1 MRYFYEGFKKTNS
14 LLISR
19 IPKLRDKH
27 HQSFDPDKFR
37 TVLKKFLLFTFILFY
52 LNSFGQNLHLGID
65 AENEKSKKTI
75 DSLNYKKEHENAK
88 SIIDEGNLVSDKLT
102 KLGFIENEILETK
115 KINDSTFQFKFNVG
129 KKTDY
134 IYILI
139 GEKFSGY
146 FDDKKDTL
154 KIRFEE
160 TEIFLNETLS
170 KLERKGFSLA
180 RLKLVNFKK
189 NKNALFAEL
198 VLETGNQRQLND
210 IVINGYDKFPEGHKK
225 NIKRLYRNKTFN
237 QENLKKVHD
246 DFNKF
251 RFVNQTRYPEILF
264 TKDTTKVYVYLEKSK
279 PNKFDGYIGFSN
291 DDEDKVNFNGYLDL
305 LLVNS
310 LNVGEEFTL
319 YWKSD
324 GNKQRTFNAGIELPY
339 IFNSPFGL
347 KASLNIFKQDST
359 FQNTKTAIDLGYYF
373 NYNTRLYVGYQS
385 TESSDIQNTN
395 NSSIS
400 DYENSFLTST
410 FEFLDFKMD
419 DFLFPE
425 KTRISLKGGFG
436 KRNSKL
442 ESNKQSFLDFN
453 IKHNIYLNN
462 KNSFNIKSQN
472 FYLQSSNYIINE
484 LYRFGGINSIRGFNE
499 NSLQGN
505 FLTSILTEYRY
516 VLAPSIYVHTIT
528 DYAYYQ
534 DKTSGISDRLLGIG
548 FGFGLLTKNGLLNL
562 VYANGSTKDQTI
574 KLSNSIIH
582 ISFKTTF

>member
-1 MRYFYEGFKKTNS
+1 MQRKAGKW
-14 LLISR
+14 
-19 IPKLRDKH
+19 IPKTPKPFAPNNLY
-27 HQSFDPDKFR
+27 S
-37 TVLKKFLLFTFILFY
+37 LKKFLLFIFTFFC
-52 LNSFGQNLHLGID
+52 LNSFGQNLRLSID
-65 AENEKSKKTI
+65 SENEKSKKTI
-75 DSLNYKKEHENAK
+75 DSLGYKKEHENAK
-88 SIIDEGNLVSDKLT
+88 SVIEEGNLVSEKLT
-102 KLGFIENEILETK
+102 RLGFIENEILEMK
-115 KINDSTFQFKFNVG
+115 KPNDSTFQFRFAVG
-129 KKTDY
+129 KKTDFIH
-134 IYILI
+134 IYI
-139 GEKFSGY
+139 GEDFSSY
-146 FDDKKDTL
+146 FDERKDTL
-154 KIRFEE
+154 KMRFEE
-160 TEIFLNETLS
+160 TESFLNETLA

-189 NKNALFAEL
+189 DTNALFAEL

-237 QENLKKVHD
+237 QENLKKVYD

-347 KASLNIFKQDST
+347 KVNLNIFKQDST

-373 NYNTRLYVGYQS
+373 NYNTRLYIGYQS

-395 NSSIS
+395 NFSIS
-400 DYENSFLTST
+400 DYENSFVTST
-410 FEFLDFKMD
+410 FEFVDFKVD

-425 KTRISLKGGFG
+425 KTRISLKGGLG
-436 KRNSKL
+436 KRSSKL
-442 ESNKQSFLDFN
+442 ESNNQSFLDFN
-453 IKHNIYLNN
+453 IKHNIYLND

-472 FYLQSSNYIINE
+472 FYLQSENYIINE

-505 FLTSILTEYRY
+505 FLASILTEYRY

-528 DYAYYQ
+528 DYGYYQ
-534 DKTSGISDRLLGIG
+534 DKTSDISDRLLGLG

-582 ISFKTTF
+582 ISFKTVF

>member
-1 MRYFYEGFKKTNS
+1 MPEPFAPDNSNS
-14 LLISR
+14 L
-19 IPKLRDKH
+19 
-27 HQSFDPDKFR
+27 
-37 TVLKKFLLFTFILFY
+37 KKILLFIFTFFY
-52 LNSFGQNLHLGID
+52 LNSFGQDLRLTID
-65 AENEKSKKTI
+65 AENEKAKKTI
-75 DSLNYKKEHENAK
+75 DSLGYKKEHENAK
-88 SIIDEGNLVSDKLT
+88 SIIDEGNSVSEKLT
-102 KLGFIENEILETK
+102 KLGFIENEILATK
-115 KINDSTFQFKFNVG
+115 KLNDSTFNFVFAVG
-129 KKTDY
+129 KKTEFIH
-134 IYILI
+134 IYI
-139 GEKFSGY
+139 GSEFSSY
-146 FDDKKDTL
+146 FEEKKDTL

-160 TEIFLNETLS
+160 TENFLNATLA
-170 KLERKGFSLA
+170 KLEQKGFSLA

-189 NKNALFAEL
+189 EKNALFAAL
-198 VLETGNQRQLND
+198 FLETGNQRQLND
-210 IVINGYDKFPEGHKK
+210 IVINGYEKFPEGHKK

-237 QENLKKVHD
+237 QENLKKVYD

-279 PNKFDGYIGFSN
+279 PNKFDGYIGFTN

-324 GNKQRTFNAGIELPY
+324 GNEQRTFNVGIELPY
-339 IFNSPFGL
+339 IFKSPFGL
-347 KASLNIFKQDST
+347 KANLNIFKQDST

-373 NYNTRLYVGYQS
+373 NYNTRLYIGYQS

-395 NSSIS
+395 NFSIS
-400 DYENSFLTST
+400 DFENSFVTST
-410 FEFLDFKMD
+410 FEFLDFKVD

-425 KTRISLKGGFG
+425 KTRISLKAGLG
-436 KRNSKL
+436 KRTSKL
-442 ESNKQSFLDFN
+442 ESNSQAFFDFN
-453 IKHNIYLNN
+453 IKHNLYLNE

-472 FYLQSSNYIINE
+472 FYLQSENYIINE

-516 VLAPSIYVHTIT
+516 VLAPSIYVHSII
-528 DYAYYQ
+528 DYGYYQ
-534 DKTSGISDRLLGIG
+534 DKTSGLNERLLGLG

-574 KLSNSIIH
+574 KLSNSIVH

>member
-1 MRYFYEGFKKTNS
+1 MTKPLLRQFAIARVTSNNSNS
-14 LLISR
+14 LKRFLI
-19 IPKLRDKH
+19 
-27 HQSFDPDKFR
+27 
-37 TVLKKFLLFTFILFY
+37 FTFAFFY
-52 LNSFGQNLHLGID
+52 LNSFSQNLHLTID
-65 AENEKSKKTI
+65 AENEKATKTI
-75 DSLNYKKEHENAK
+75 DSLDYKKKHANAK
-88 SIIDEGNLVSDKLT
+88 SVIEEGNLVLDRLT
-102 KLGFIENEILETK
+102 KLGFIESEILETK
-115 KINDSTFQFKFNVG
+115 KTNDSTFHLVFVVG
-129 KKTDY
+129 KKTDFIH
-134 IYILI
+134 IYI
-139 GEKFSGY
+139 GAAFSSY

-160 TEIFLNETLS
+160 TENFLNEILA

-189 NKNALFAEL
+189 EKNALFAEL
-198 VLETGNQRQLND
+198 VLEAGNHRQLND
-210 IVINGYDKFPEGHKK
+210 IVINGYEKFPEGHKK

-237 QENLKKVHD
+237 QENLKKIND

-324 GNKQRTFNAGIELPY
+324 GNEQRTFNVGIELPY
-339 IFNSPFGL
+339 IFRSPFGL

-395 NSSIS
+395 NFSIS
-400 DYENSFLTST
+400 DFENSFLTST
-410 FEFLDFKMD
+410 FEFLDFKTD

-425 KTRISLKGGFG
+425 RTRIDLKAGFG

-442 ESNKQSFLDFN
+442 ESNKQTFLDFN
-453 IKHNIYLNN
+453 IRHNIYLND

-472 FYLQSSNYIINE
+472 FYLQSDNYIINE

-499 NSLQGN
+499 NSLQAN
-505 FLTSILTEYRY
+505 LFTSILTEYRY
-516 VLAPSIYVHTIT
+516 ILAPSIYVHSII
-528 DYAYYQ
+528 DYGYYQ
-534 DKTSGISDRLLGIG
+534 DKTSDINDRLLGIG

-562 VYANGSTKDQTI
+562 VYANGSTKEQTI

-582 ISFKTTF
+582 ISFKSTF